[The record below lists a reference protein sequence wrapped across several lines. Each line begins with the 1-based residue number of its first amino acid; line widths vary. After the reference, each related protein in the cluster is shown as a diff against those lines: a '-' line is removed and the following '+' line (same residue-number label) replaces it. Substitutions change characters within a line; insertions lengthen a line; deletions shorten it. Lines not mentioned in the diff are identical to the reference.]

1 MAYRSLSSHTPYKS
15 VTLLTPCSRV
25 LLEKPT
31 SFQLVKE
38 FPHFMEHEGSLPQ
51 SQVPSNCP
59 YPAPV
64 RSSPH
69 PHIPLSKIHLNII
82 LPSMT
87 VSPKW
92 SLSLKFPHQNP
103 VYAYPLPISAT
114 CAYGG
119 DHPKKKT
126 NKSNS
131 IDRMSC
137 SMAFI
142 RWEEKL
148 HNITKD

>member
-69 PHIPLSKIHLNII
+69 PYIPLSKIHLNII
-82 LPSMT
+82 LTSMT

-92 SLSLKFPHQNP
+92 SLSLKFPHRNP
-103 VYAYPLPISAT
+103 VYAYPLPHTRYMCVWGRS
-114 CAYGG
+114 
-119 DHPKKKT
+119 P
-126 NKSNS
+126 
-131 IDRMSC
+131 
-137 SMAFI
+137 
-142 RWEEKL
+142 EK
-148 HNITKD
+148 N